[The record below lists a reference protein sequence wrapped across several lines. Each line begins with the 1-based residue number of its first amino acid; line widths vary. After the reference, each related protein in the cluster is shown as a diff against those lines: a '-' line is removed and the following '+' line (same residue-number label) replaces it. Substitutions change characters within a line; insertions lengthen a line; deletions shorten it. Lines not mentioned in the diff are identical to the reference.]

1 LAIPRENSLTDQEIK
16 TPGIEPGSFRD
27 PDSRVFIS
35 HGRILRLLSK
45 QGLADWQ
52 KLSSSPLFAELV
64 AEGKLVGT
72 REATDLPDLPDVL
85 QGGVAAV
92 LEHDVIPFVSY
103 PYEWTFSM
111 LRDAALLQLE
121 LVERSI
127 GAGMMLKDSTPYNVQ
142 FVGAR
147 PVFVDVG
154 SFEQLREG
162 EPWAGYR
169 QFCMLFL
176 YPLMLEAWKDI
187 PFQTWLRGNIA
198 GISPQECRN
207 LLSSRDLL
215 RRGAFTHVALHARL
229 ERHYENTDTDAKK
242 ELKTSG
248 FNQEL
253 ILANIRRLR
262 RLIKKL
268 EWKRADSEWSGYELT
283 TTYSDEDAKRKAEF
297 VTEVVRT
304 EKPGL
309 VWDLGCNEGHHA
321 RIAAETARYVV
332 ALDID
337 ALVVDRLYGALAKEG
352 QAKILPLTMNLAD
365 PSPGLGWR
373 GLERKPLPDRGSPDL
388 ALCLALIHHVSITG
402 NIPVAEFLDWLQSM
416 KTSLVIEFPTP
427 DDPMVSRLLMR
438 KRVGDH
444 PDYNRDWFEQCLA
457 QRFDVVRSEVLSSG
471 ERVLYPARPR
481 A

>member
-1 LAIPRENSLTDQEIK
+1 MTEQEAK
-16 TPGIEPGSFRD
+16 TPRIEPGSFRD

-35 HGRILRLLSK
+35 DGRVLRLLSE
-45 QGLADWQ
+45 QGLSDWQ

-72 REATDLPDLPDVL
+72 KEASDLPDLPDAL
-85 QGGVAAV
+85 HGAVAAA

-121 LVERSI
+121 LVERAI
-127 GAGMMLKDSTPYNVQ
+127 KAGMMLKDSTPYNVQ

-154 SFEQLREG
+154 SFEELREG

-176 YPLMLEAWKDI
+176 YPLLLTAWKDI
-187 PFQTWLRGNIA
+187 PFQPWLRGSIA
-198 GISPQECRN
+198 GIPPQECRK
-207 LLSSRDLL
+207 LLSRRDLL
-215 RRGAFTHVALHARL
+215 RRGALTHVALHARL
-229 ERHYENTDTDAKK
+229 EQRYEETDTDVKK

-248 FNQEL
+248 FNKEL

-262 RLIKKL
+262 KLIAKL
-268 EWKRADSEWSGYELT
+268 EWKPGGSEWSGYELT
-283 TTYSDEDAKRKAEF
+283 TTYSDDAAKRKAEF
-297 VTEVVRT
+297 VTEVVRSD
-304 EKPGL
+304 KPGL

-321 RIAAETARYVV
+321 RIAAETANYVV
-332 ALDID
+332 AVDTD
-337 ALVVDRLYGALAKEG
+337 TLVVDRLYSALGKEG
-352 QAKILPLTMNLAD
+352 QSKILPLTMDLAD

-388 ALCLALIHHVSITG
+388 ALCLALIHHVSISG
-402 NIPVAEFLDWLQSM
+402 NVPVAEFLDWLQGM
-416 KTSLVIEFPTP
+416 KTALVIEFPTP
-427 DDPMVSRLLMR
+427 EDPMVRRLLKR

-444 PDYNRDWFEQCLA
+444 PDYNRDWFEQCLE

-471 ERVLYPARPR
+471 ERVLYHARAR